1 MANQVG
7 LSEAEV
13 DVLKVLWDLGPSPV
27 RTINSEL
34 TARGRTWAYTT
45 VSTLLLRL
53 STKGCVASDSERVP
67 HVYRAV
73 VSREEMLGRRLKD
86 AADEL
91 CDGASAP
98 LVLALVQRLRLSPDE
113 LAGFQRLLDEA
124 RAEAEAESEP
134 TPGPKNRGR
143 KAKGKAKPPGS

>member
-124 RAEAEAESEP
+124 RAEAESEP